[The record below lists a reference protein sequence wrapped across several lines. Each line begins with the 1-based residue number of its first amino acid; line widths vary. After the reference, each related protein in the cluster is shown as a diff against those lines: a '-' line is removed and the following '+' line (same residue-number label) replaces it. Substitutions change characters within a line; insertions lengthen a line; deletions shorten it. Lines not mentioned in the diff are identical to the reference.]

1 MSQVTGTYS
10 EQKFKLVSDRTR
22 SQRIKV
28 YVDELKKEYPEQ
40 LEEELKLMYLR
51 VLAKKINETTL
62 PNDITMQEIVDEV
75 NSVRKEMHENQ
86 SRI

>member
-10 EQKFKLVSDRTR
+10 EQNFKLLNDRTR

-40 LEEELKLMYLR
+40 LEEGLKLMYLR
-51 VLAKKINETTL
+51 SLAKKINETTL
-62 PNDITMQEIVDEV
+62 PNNITMQEIVDEV

>member
-1 MSQVTGTYS
+1 MSQVIGTYS